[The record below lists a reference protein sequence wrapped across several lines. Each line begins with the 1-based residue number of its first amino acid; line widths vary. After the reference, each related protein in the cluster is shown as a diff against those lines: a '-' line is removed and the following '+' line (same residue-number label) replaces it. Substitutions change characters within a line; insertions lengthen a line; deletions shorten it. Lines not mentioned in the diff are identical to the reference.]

1 MQSVKQGRFISFEGG
16 EGTGKSTQILKLADW
31 LRQYEIEV
39 TVTREPGGTDLGE
52 SIRGLLLD
60 VSLPAMHQDTELLLM
75 FAARAE
81 HVQRV
86 IKPALERGEWVLSDR
101 FADASFVYQGAGRGI
116 PQERLDSLA
125 DWTLQGFVPD
135 RTLLLDMTVSGGM
148 ERVRQRGG
156 SDRFEQ
162 ENTDFFERIRQA
174 YLQRAQAYPERF
186 SVQDAS
192 QSIDEV
198 HKNIC
203 SAVEAWISS

>member
-1 MQSVKQGRFISFEGG
+1 MQSVKYGRFISFEGG

-31 LRQYEIEV
+31 LRQHDIEV

-60 VSLPAMHQDTELLLM
+60 ASLPAMHEDTELLLM

-81 HVQRV
+81 HMQRV

-125 DWTLQGFVPD
+125 DWTLQGFAPD
-135 RTLLLDMTVSGGM
+135 RTLLLDMSVSGGM
-148 ERVRQRGG
+148 ERVHKRGG

-174 YLQRAQAYPERF
+174 YLQRAKAYPQRF

-192 QSIDEV
+192 QSIDDV